1 MSMINPPCRAR
12 PCSHSQSGFSM
23 LEVMVAVLVVAIGL
37 LGLAGLMNAGLRNN
51 QSSSAQSQAVWL
63 AYDMLDRLR
72 ADRAGAVA
80 GSYNVTMVS
89 APGGSG
95 FTNTELV
102 GWRALLANALPSGT
116 GSVAVNG
123 RAVSVIVQWSDDRV
137 GGGVTAQQL
146 RIDSQL

>member
-1 MSMINPPCRAR
+1 MSMTTHHTKMTCRQFQR
-12 PCSHSQSGFSM
+12 GFSM
-23 LEVMVAVLVVAIGL
+23 LEVMVAILVVAIGL

-72 ADRAGAVA
+72 ADRTVAVA
-80 GSYNVTMVS
+80 GGYNVLMGS

-102 GWRALLANALPSGT
+102 GWRGLLGNALPAGT
-116 GSVAVNG
+116 GSVNVVGNA
-123 RAVSVIVQWSDDRV
+123 ASVIVQWSDARV
-137 GGGVTAQQL
+137 QGGAATQQL

>member
-1 MSMINPPCRAR
+1 MSITTHHTKMACRQCQR
-12 PCSHSQSGFSM
+12 GFSM
-23 LEVMVAVLVVAIGL
+23 LEVLVAILVVAIGL

-72 ADRAGAVA
+72 ADRTTAMAG
-80 GSYNVTMVS
+80 GYNVTMGS

-102 GWRALLANALPSGT
+102 DWRTLLANALPSGT

-123 RAVSVIVQWSDDRV
+123 NAVSVIVQWSDDRV
-137 GGGVTAQQL
+137 RGGATAQQL

>member
-1 MSMINPPCRAR
+1 MPMTALHKKTSF
-12 PCSHSQSGFSM
+12 SQLQRGFSM
-23 LEVMVAVLVVAIGL
+23 LEVMVAILVVAIGL

-72 ADRAGAVA
+72 ADRTVALAG
-80 GSYNVTMVS
+80 GYNVSMGS

-102 GWRALLANALPSGT
+102 GWRTLLANALPAGT
-116 GSVAVNG
+116 GSVFVKPDPPGALPIG
-123 RAVSVIVQWSDDRV
+123 
-137 GGGVTAQQL
+137 TL
-146 RIDSQL
+146 

>member
-1 MSMINPPCRAR
+1 MSITTHPTKINCRQFQR
-12 PCSHSQSGFSM
+12 GFSM
-23 LEVMVAVLVVAIGL
+23 LEVLVAILVVAIGL

-51 QSSSAQSQAVWL
+51 QSSSAQTQAVWL

-72 ADRAGAVA
+72 ADRAVA
-80 GSYNVTMVS
+80 LAGGYDLPMGG

-102 GWRALLANALPSGT
+102 GWRTLLANALPSGT

-123 RAVSVIVQWSDDRV
+123 NAVSVIVQWSDDRV
-137 GGGVTAQQL
+137 SGGATAQQL
-146 RIDSQL
+146 QVDSQL

>member
-1 MSMINPPCRAR
+1 MSITNHHTKMTCRQYQR
-12 PCSHSQSGFSM
+12 GFSM
-23 LEVMVAVLVVAIGL
+23 LEVMVAILVVAIGL

-51 QSSSAQSQAVWL
+51 QSSSAQTQAVWL

-72 ADRAGAVA
+72 ADRTVALAGGYDLPMA
-80 GSYNVTMVS
+80 S

-102 GWRALLANALPSGT
+102 GWRTLLTNALPSGR
-116 GSVAVNG
+116 GSVEVTGN
-123 RAVSVIVQWSDDRV
+123 AVSVIVQWSDDRV
-137 GGGVTAQQL
+137 RGGATAQQL

>member
-1 MSMINPPCRAR
+1 
-12 PCSHSQSGFSM
+12 M

-37 LGLAGLMNAGLRNN
+37 LGLAGLMSTGLRNN

-80 GSYNVTMVS
+80 SSYNLPMGG

-95 FTNTELV
+95 FTNLELV
-102 GWRALLANALPSGT
+102 GWRKLLKEALPSGT
-116 GSVAVNG
+116 GSVDVTGSTA
-123 RAVSVIVQWSDDRV
+123 SVIVQWSDDRV